1 MWGNTKELYS
11 TLNEEN
17 LLLLK
22 DLLEPWK
29 KIYKCINSLS
39 KSMYIDKVDDMVGEY
54 NNTYCITIKIKPA
67 DVKLSTHIDLNV
79 KNNDKDP
86 KFEVGDHV
94 KL

>member
-1 MWGNTKELYS
+1 
-11 TLNEEN
+11 
-17 LLLLK
+17 
-22 DLLEPWK
+22 
-29 KIYKCINSLS
+29 
-39 KSMYIDKVDDMVGEY
+39 MYIDKVDDVVGEF